1 MTDLVVRPAAVEGE
15 VGFLV
20 LDAWCDRCGDTNYDE
35 ATRVC
40 LTCTF
45 PDDPCS
51 RAYLEARRAPA

>member
-1 MTDLVVRPAAVEGE
+1 VTGSALAPVAVEGD

-20 LDAWCDRCGDTNYDE
+20 LGDWCDRCGDTNFDE

-40 LTCTF
+40 LTCTY

-51 RAYLEARRAPA
+51 RAFLEVGRAAA